1 MRCHEGV
8 RLGVEP
14 HVANHKTVAHGGIY
28 FAGLEF
34 DSKILDFSSN
44 VNPLGFPPAI
54 RNDLKK
60 NSVLFSVYPDSDSTR
75 LRNHLEKYTGVPKNQ
90 IIVGN
95 GAIEIIY
102 NFSKAFLNKC
112 NVSIPIPTFGEYE
125 SAARLHGARV
135 SYFKTM
141 NLNQDIDNFL
151 KTISKNH
158 CIFVCNPNNPTG
170 VLTSRKNMLKILD
183 LSHDKSALVFV
194 DECFIELAS
203 NPKESIVSK
212 LHEFD
217 NLFILRSMTKSFGL
231 AGLRV
236 GYGLGSK
243 KMVEILNKIKIP
255 WNVSG
260 IAQNIAIRALSSRS
274 HIEKTRKLI
283 EKERKF
289 LNSSISKINGFRCY
303 DSDANFILIKSKISS
318 KQLQK
323 KLLRKNILIRDCS
336 LFRGLDNKFIRV
348 AVRTHG
354 ENQRLVKELGK
365 P

>member
-1 MRCHEGV
+1 MRYHEGV
-8 RLGVEP
+8 RLGIEP
-14 HVANHKTVAHGGIY
+14 HVTNHKTVAHGGVY
-28 FAGLEF
+28 SAGLEF
-34 DSKILDFSSN
+34 DPKILDFSSN

-54 RNDLKK
+54 KNCLKK
-60 NSVLFSVYPDSDSTR
+60 NSNLFSVYPDSDSTK
-75 LRNHLEKYTGVPKNQ
+75 LRAHLENYTGIPKNQ

-95 GAIEIIY
+95 GATEIIY
-102 NFSKAFLNKC
+102 NFSKAFLNKR

-125 SAARLHGARV
+125 SAARLNGARV

-170 VLTSRKNMLKILD
+170 VLTSQKNMLKILD
-183 LSHDKSALVFV
+183 LSHDKSVLVFV

-203 NPKESIVSK
+203 NPKESIVPK

-217 NLFILRSMTKSFGL
+217 NLFILRSMTKSYGL

-243 KMVEILNKIKIP
+243 KMIEILNKIKIP

-260 IAQNIAIRALSSRS
+260 VAQNIAIRALSDRS
-274 HIEKTRKLI
+274 HLKKTRKLI

-289 LNSSISKINGFRCY
+289 LDSSISKIDGFSCY
-303 DSDANFILIKSKISS
+303 GSDANFILIKSKISS

-323 KLLRKNILIRDCS
+323 KLLKKNILIRDCS
-336 LFRGLDNKFIRV
+336 SFRGLDSKFIRV
-348 AVRTHG
+348 AVRTHD
-354 ENQRLVKELGK
+354 ENQRLVREFGK

>member
-1 MRCHEGV
+1 MRL
-8 RLGVEP
+8 RVEP
-14 HVANHKTVAHGGIY
+14 HVANHKTVAHGGVY
-28 FAGLEF
+28 SAGLEF
-34 DSKILDFSSN
+34 DPKILDFSSN
-44 VNPLGFPPAI
+44 VNPLGFPSTI
-54 RNDLKK
+54 KNDLKK
-60 NSVLFSVYPDSDSTR
+60 NSNLFSVYPDSDSTR
-75 LRNHLEKYTGVPKNQ
+75 LRTHLENYTGIPKNQ
-90 IIVGN
+90 IIIGN
-95 GAIEIIY
+95 GATEIIY
-102 NFSKAFLNKC
+102 NFSKAFLNKR

-125 SAARLHGARV
+125 SAARLNGARV

-151 KTISKNH
+151 KIIPKNH

-170 VLTSRKNMLKILD
+170 ILTSQKNMLKILD
-183 LSHDKSALVFV
+183 LSHDKSVLVFV

-203 NPKESIVSK
+203 NPKESIASK

-243 KMVEILNKIKIP
+243 KMIEILNKIKIP

-260 IAQNIAIRALSSRS
+260 IAQNIAIRALSDRS
-274 HIEKTRKLI
+274 HLKKTRKLI
-283 EKERKF
+283 EKERNF
-289 LNSSISKINGFRCY
+289 LDSSISKIDGFSCY
-303 DSDANFILIKSKISS
+303 GSDANFILIKSKISS

-323 KLLRKNILIRDCS
+323 KLLKKNILIRDCS
-336 LFRGLDNKFIRV
+336 SFRGLDSKFIRV
-348 AVRTHG
+348 AVRTHD
-354 ENQRLVKELGK
+354 ENQRLVKEFGK

>member
-1 MRCHEGV
+1 MRL
-8 RLGVEP
+8 RVEP
-14 HVANHKTVAHGGIY
+14 HVANHKTVTHGGVY
-28 FAGLEF
+28 SAGLEF
-34 DSKILDFSSN
+34 DPKILDFSSN
-44 VNPLGFPPAI
+44 VNPLGFPSVI
-54 RNDLKK
+54 GNDLKK
-60 NSVLFSVYPDSDSTR
+60 SSGLFSVYPDSDSTR
-75 LRNHLEKYTGVPKNQ
+75 LRDHLEKYTGISKNQ

-95 GAIEIIY
+95 GATEIIY

-125 SAARLHGARV
+125 SAAKLNGARV

-170 VLTSRKNMLKILD
+170 VLTSQKNMLKILD

-203 NPKESIVSK
+203 NPKESMVSK
-212 LHEFD
+212 LYEFD

-243 KMVEILNKIKIP
+243 KMIEILNKIKIP

-274 HIEKTRKLI
+274 HLEKTRKLI
-283 EKERKF
+283 EKERTF
-289 LNSSISKINGFRCY
+289 LNRSISKIPGFRCY
-303 DSDANFILIKSKISS
+303 DSGANFILIKSKISS

-336 LFRGLDNKFIRV
+336 SFRGLDSKFIRI

-354 ENQRLVKELGK
+354 ENLRLVKEFGK